1 MKDMMNKYLTLLLA
15 FLALPLVAMQKVPME
30 LDFSSAAERAKWQY
44 IYSSDTL
51 STQWI
56 IGQNPYY
63 AYGDNYML
71 YTSNDGGV
79 TRNYTPV
86 LTTATSYRCMA
97 YYQLDTIP
105 EGDYILEFRYRG
117 IGDRNRYV
125 YAQIATSIP
134 NINSYY
140 SYYNSYYSSDESG
153 KWWKKA
159 TISFHSYGDKPFFI
173 SYLFQN
179 TIGSEPNF
187 PEYGYAIDAIQIYP
201 ADNGPSCTQKPLS
214 LEVNRSGMDMMVS
227 WAGNASEYQL
237 EYFLNDT
244 SLNTRYTVDNITT
257 TSYAIHPEM
266 IPEGVY
272 TFRVRS
278 ICGRDTSGWSA
289 IDYQLIYDISKHCMD
304 YMNFDDPNVTPQH
317 GYTWCVS
324 CSGGKNDQGFLSS
337 GSRHTIHGHPRDFDA
352 RTNYKLR
359 TFPKGEPAAIR
370 LGNWEVNNGA
380 EDITYTMEV
389 TEEMSILLLRY
400 AIVMQLPGHNKAQ
413 QPRFTLKFL
422 ELESDNVIDS
432 CGYVDFTPAPD
443 FNVEEAEG
451 WHKEIA
457 PEGET
462 DVIWKDWSL
471 IGLNMRNYIG
481 QTIRVRITTQ
491 DCTEG
496 AHYGYAY
503 FTMACSSGQIQGL
516 HCGVKPDHFTVD
528 EGFYYRWYKKYDPA
542 KKVLGTE
549 RTYNLTDPQ
558 DTATYCVD
566 MINML
571 KPECYFT
578 LEASSLA
585 YVPHAEGSIKYVPSN
600 CKSYVQLT
608 DASTTDGVY
617 WDANGN
623 KVVNRSSA
631 GADEILWDLGLYG
644 TSTEHS
650 PKIPI
655 PDAGDTLHVTLHAY
669 MESRQC
675 EDSKTFD
682 LVVPAV
688 GTARTIDTYYFCHG
702 GSITLNGQVYTEE
715 VDFSDTLVGWNGC
728 DSISTVALRFFQV
741 DTVTYRDT
749 VCAGGTYEWNG
760 MTLTTGGEYFAAV
773 KSQVFDCDSVHNIL
787 YLHQQPYLNM
797 SIDYHQQA
805 VCESGGSIA
814 VPFAVEAGDVS
825 AYDLIFSDMAKQ
837 YGYADRFLESVAP
850 NASAIT
856 IPLTDSLKPGLFD
869 ASVVFHN
876 VFCDSLTFPITFAV
890 YYDPDSLITQRW
902 NDFLSVRKTA
912 YDYYGGFTDYQW
924 YKNDQPIS
932 GQTGSQ
938 LYVPDGGLESGSA
951 YSVELTRTSDGMRV
965 RTCPYYPHVEPNTVT
980 ITVMPTVVSSQDPV
994 PLHIRSSQPARAD
1007 LYNQSGFHMDA
1018 WTVREGDNEVTM
1030 PNTRGLYLLYI
1041 ITESGEEAVRKI
1053 MVQ

>member
-1 MKDMMNKYLTLLLA
+1 M
-15 FLALPLVAMQKVPME
+15 
-30 LDFSSAAERAKWQY
+30 
-44 IYSSDTL
+44 
-51 STQWI
+51 
-56 IGQNPYY
+56 
-63 AYGDNYML
+63 
-71 YTSNDGGV
+71 
-79 TRNYTPV
+79 
-86 LTTATSYRCMA
+86 
-97 YYQLDTIP
+97 
-105 EGDYILEFRYRG
+105 
-117 IGDRNRYV
+117 
-125 YAQIATSIP
+125 
-134 NINSYY
+134 
-140 SYYNSYYSSDESG
+140 
-153 KWWKKA
+153 
-159 TISFHSYGDKPFFI
+159 
-173 SYLFQN
+173 
-179 TIGSEPNF
+179 
-187 PEYGYAIDAIQIYP
+187 
-201 ADNGPSCTQKPLS
+201 
-214 LEVNRSGMDMMVS
+214 
-227 WAGNASEYQL
+227 
-237 EYFLNDT
+237 
-244 SLNTRYTVDNITT
+244 
-257 TSYAIHPEM
+257 
-266 IPEGVY
+266 
-272 TFRVRS
+272 
-278 ICGRDTSGWSA
+278 
-289 IDYQLIYDISKHCMD
+289 
-304 YMNFDDPNVTPQH
+304 
-317 GYTWCVS
+317 
-324 CSGGKNDQGFLSS
+324 
-337 GSRHTIHGHPRDFDA
+337 
-352 RTNYKLR
+352 
-359 TFPKGEPAAIR
+359 
-370 LGNWEVNNGA
+370 
-380 EDITYTMEV
+380 
-389 TEEMSILLLRY
+389 
-400 AIVMQLPGHNKAQ
+400 MQLPGHDKRQ
-413 QPRFTLKFL
+413 QPRFTLEFL
-422 ELESDNVIDS
+422 DVNNQLIDS

-443 FNVEEAEG
+443 FNVEEADG

-471 IGLNMRNYIG
+471 VGLNMRNYIG
-481 QTIRVRITTQ
+481 QTVKVRITTK
-491 DCTEG
+491 DCSEN

-542 KKVLGTE
+542 KTVLGTE

-669 MESRQC
+669 MENRQC

-688 GTARTIDTYYFCHG
+688 GTARTIDTYYFCRG
-702 GSITLNGQVYTEE
+702 GSITHNGQVYTEE
-715 VDFSDTLVGWNGC
+715 VDFSDTLVAVNGC

-749 VCAGGTYEWNG
+749 LCSGHSMEWNG
-760 MTLTTGGEYFAAV
+760 MTLTQGGEYFAAV

-787 YLHQQPYLNM
+787 YLYQQPYLNM
-797 SIDYHQQA
+797 SLQYQQQA
-805 VCESGGSIA
+805 VCESGGAIA
-814 VPFAVEAGDVS
+814 VPFTVEAGDVA
-825 AYDLIFSDMAKQ
+825 AYDLIFSDVAKQ
-837 YGYADRFLESVAP
+837 YGFTDRFLESVAP
-850 NASAIT
+850 NASVIS
-856 IPLTDSLKPGLFD
+856 IPLTDSLRPGLFD

-876 VFCDSLTFPITFAV
+876 VFCDSLAFPITFAV

-912 YDYYGGFTDYQW
+912 YDYYGGFIDYQW
-924 YKNDQPIS
+924 YKNDQPIA

-938 LYVPDGGLESGSA
+938 LYVPEGGLESGSA

-965 RTCPYYPHVEPNTVT
+965 RTCPYYPHAEPNTVT
-980 ITVMPTVVSSQDPV
+980 ITVTPTVVPSQDPV
-994 PLHIRSSQPARAD
+994 PLHIRSSQPARAN
-1007 LYNQSGFHMDA
+1007 LYN
-1018 WTVREGDNEVTM
+1018 
-1030 PNTRGLYLLYI
+1030 
-1041 ITESGEEAVRKI
+1041 
-1053 MVQ
+1053 